1 TTGALIRT
9 FEGDSAWGRSPYYG
23 VSSVA
28 FSPDGARVLSGSDD
42 NTLKLW
48 DTATG
53 ALIRTFEGHSG
64 QVNNSGQIKS
74 VAFSPDGRYIVSAG
88 ADATVRLWDTATGEL
103 ATLIGGLKREWL
115 VVTPRGFFVAS
126 PEGANLLGIVRGLE
140 LTAIGQ
146 VHQSL
151 FNPDLVREALAGDPD
166 SEVRKAGEVINLDKV
181 LDSGPA
187 PLVEITSHSPGSKSD
202 T

>member
-1 TTGALIRT
+1 
-9 FEGDSAWGRSPYYG
+9 
-23 VSSVA
+23 
-28 FSPDGARVLSGSDD
+28 
-42 NTLKLW
+42 LW
-48 DTATG
+48 D
-53 ALIRTFEGHSG
+53 
-64 QVNNSGQIKS
+64 
-74 VAFSPDGRYIVSAG
+74 P
-88 ADATVRLWDTATGEL
+88 ATGEL

-202 T
+202 TDLVAVTARIRDRGEGIGRIEWRINGITVGVEKTAPVGAGPVYEVTRQLALDPGE